1 MVAVESLEA
10 ALKLLITSVL
20 LGALAIAGAGCNKE
34 DASSGT
40 AKSSAAANP
49 VATVNIETVFK
60 TMGWGDEIDK
70 IVKQSNTEIL
80 AEIEPRMKVLRDN
93 VEAKKKD
100 LAKAVGASVEAI
112 SGAKTRDDLEKLG
125 LNNKQLEEYGLANA
139 AAQQTA
145 QQLNYTFQ
153 QQSMQRR
160 QVVTAAYREALQT
173 VIRRVATANNR
184 SIVIA
189 MPNQAILFSD
199 ATVDLTE
206 KVQDDL
212 QKNPPIKISVPDMPP
227 IQWTPPPAP
236 AGGPA
241 PASQPGK

>member
-40 AKSSAAANP
+40 AAKSAAVNP

-60 TMGWGDEIDK
+60 TMGWGDEIGK
-70 IVKQSNTEIL
+70 VLKQNDAEIL
-80 AEIEPRMKVLRDN
+80 SEIEPKMKIVRDN
-93 VEAKKKD
+93 LEEKKKEI
-100 LAKAVGASVEAI
+100 AKAVGATVEAI
-112 SGAKTRDDLEKLG
+112 GGAKSRDDLEKLG
-125 LNNKQLEEYGLANA
+125 LNSKQIEDYGQANMV
-139 AAQQTA
+139 AQQGV
-145 QQLNYTFQ
+145 QQLNYVHQ
-153 QQSMQRR
+153 QQIQQRR
-160 QVVTAAYREALQT
+160 QVVSAAYTESLQT

-184 SIVIA
+184 SLVIA
-189 MPNQAILFSD
+189 MPNQAILFADVS
-199 ATVDLTE
+199 ADLTE
-206 KVQDDL
+206 KVVDDL
-212 QKNPPIKISVPDMPP
+212 QKNPPIKVSVPDMQP